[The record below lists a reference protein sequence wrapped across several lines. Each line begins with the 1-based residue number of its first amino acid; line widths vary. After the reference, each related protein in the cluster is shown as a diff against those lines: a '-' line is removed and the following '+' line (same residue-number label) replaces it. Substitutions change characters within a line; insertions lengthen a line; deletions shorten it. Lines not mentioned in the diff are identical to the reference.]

1 MSTHLSQYIADCRLQ
16 DDLRAAA
23 LARAVPREPRPKTA
37 PARLPRLRRRLHLP
51 HVAGH

>member
-23 LARAVPREPRPKTA
+23 AARAVPREPSRKLA
-37 PARLPRLRRRLHLP
+37 PARLPRLRRRPHLP
-51 HVAGH
+51 RLAGR